1 MIIDLIGKKSNR
13 INFGIGDILI
23 FYNGEVYDFHQV
35 LYDSRGDTFMLSTLE
50 HSEIND
56 SWNSLLGMI
65 EDLNKVKNGFKLVE
79 VLKPDEVVIRRVAN
93 E

>member
-13 INFGIGDILI
+13 INFGVGDILI
-23 FYNGEVYDFHQV
+23 FCNGEVYDFHQV
-35 LYDSRGDTFMLSTLE
+35 LYDNRGGAFRLLALE
-50 HSEIND
+50 HSKIND

-65 EDLNKVKNGFKLVE
+65 EDLNKTKNGFKLVE
-79 VLKPDEVVIRRVAN
+79 TLKPDEVVVRRVAD